1 MKFCD
6 HVSMEI
12 LSPLF
17 GTLHPGFY
25 QAAHKD
31 FSYEH
36 WPQSQAHIPRD
47 KGDFYYMRTFFA
59 GSVVE
64 VHQLTL
70 ACHQAMGV
78 NLATGIEAVW
88 HNESHLNRYLLDHKP
103 IKVLSPED
111 PWDPQL
117 LGCPREDLWD
127 PQLLGCPWRTCGIHS
142 CWAVPHHEEAEI
154 HGCAQESPGHQQWLL
169 LVESFWCPPGLSLE
183 LTDEPEGRT
192 SSVRK
197 YRRRSEWRWA
207 KASLTQRAGEPR
219 ASSTHLALLMDSSCL
234 ALSSVLLMNWSSSK

>member
-1 MKFCD
+1 MKFSD

-25 QAAHKD
+25 QAARKD

-36 WPQSQAHIPRD
+36 WPQSQAHISRD
-47 KGDFYYMRTFFA
+47 KDDFYYMRAFFG

-64 VHQLTL
+64 VHRLTL

-111 PWDPQL
+111 LWDPQL
-117 LGCPREDLWD
+117 LGCPRRTCGTHSSWAVPERICGTLSCWAAPGGPVGPTAPGLSPRGSVGPSAAGLPPEDLWD
-127 PQLLGCPWRTCGIHS
+127 PQLLGCPPS
-142 CWAVPHHEEAEI
+142 
-154 HGCAQESPGHQQWLL
+154 
-169 LVESFWCPPGLSLE
+169 
-183 LTDEPEGRT
+183 
-192 SSVRK
+192 
-197 YRRRSEWRWA
+197 
-207 KASLTQRAGEPR
+207 
-219 ASSTHLALLMDSSCL
+219 
-234 ALSSVLLMNWSSSK
+234 

>member
-47 KGDFYYMRTFFA
+47 KGDFYYMRTFFG

-117 LGCPREDLWD
+117 LGCPREDLRD

-142 CWAVPHHEEAEI
+142 CWAAPHHEEAEI
-154 HGCAQESPGHQQWLL
+154 HGCAQESPGHQQ
-169 LVESFWCPPGLSLE
+169 
-183 LTDEPEGRT
+183 
-192 SSVRK
+192 
-197 YRRRSEWRWA
+197 
-207 KASLTQRAGEPR
+207 
-219 ASSTHLALLMDSSCL
+219 
-234 ALSSVLLMNWSSSK
+234 